1 MGYYTSY
8 IIMIPAILIA
18 MWASFNVKSTYK
30 KYSKVINSRGL
41 TGAQVA
47 RQILDMN
54 GLNNVRVEHIAGDL
68 TDHFDPRANVVRL
81 SDTVYNNPSVAA
93 VGVAAH
99 ECGHAVQ
106 YQHDYFPM
114 KIRAAIIP
122 ATNFGSRLAVPLVII
137 GILIAAWSGASEVSE
152 IIINIGLVLYSLV
165 VFFQL
170 ITLPVEF
177 NASSRALKTLQT
189 ESILSSDEMPGARKT
204 LRAAALTYVAALFTA
219 LASLL
224 RLIVISRSGRRN

>member
-152 IIINIGLVLYSLV
+152 TIINIGLILYSLV

-177 NASSRALKTLQT
+177 DASRRGKRELKEL
-189 ESILSSDEMPGARKT
+189 SILNDQEQGGSSTM
-204 LRAAALTYVAALFTA
+204 LRAAAFTYVAGLITG
-219 LASLL
+219 LIEIL
-224 RLIVISRSGRRN
+224 RLIIIFNNRRD

>member
-152 IIINIGLVLYSLV
+152 IIINIGLILYSLV